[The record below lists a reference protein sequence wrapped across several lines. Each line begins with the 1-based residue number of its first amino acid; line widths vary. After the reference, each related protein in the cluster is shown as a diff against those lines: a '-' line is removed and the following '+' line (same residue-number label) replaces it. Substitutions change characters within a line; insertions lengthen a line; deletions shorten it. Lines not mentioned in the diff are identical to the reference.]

1 MREIQLS
8 HGGQVMGGDEPAC
21 FGNILE
27 NQTR

>member
-8 HGGQVMGGDEPAC
+8 HGGRVMGGDEPAC
-21 FGNILE
+21 FGNLVE

>member
-8 HGGQVMGGDEPAC
+8 HGGRVMRRDEPAC
-21 FGNILE
+21 FCNLVE